1 MSPRAVFVLPKT
13 GWQKSKTTGFPGPP
27 PLATTVPI
35 LNLPPATSEK
45 PPRKTSRCRS
55 ESHQPA
61 ERIQPYGWEKGR
73 KQGPYEAA
81 SESAFLQCGE
91 CGTNEMPTPPAS
103 NLWPA
108 LVQSGEHS
116 SPGKPKHLNTNPVL
130 VLRPVRKTRLGTK
143 ANAFRKK
150 PCACLLQFER
160 LAKTEDLCSPRQT
173 LLSDISQSGKNP
185 PSGI

>member
-35 LNLPPATSEK
+35 LNLPPATSEI
-45 PPRKTSRCRS
+45 PTRKASRRRS
-55 ESHQPA
+55 ESHWSA
-61 ERIQPYGWEKGR
+61 ERTRLYGWEEGR
-73 KQGPYEAA
+73 KQGPSEVA

-91 CGTNEMPTPPAS
+91 CGSNEMPTPPAS
-103 NLWPA
+103 NLCPA

-116 SPGKPKHLNTNPVL
+116 SSGKPMSLTPTLCPRLDQFGKHSSEQRPMPFGRNPV
-130 VLRPVRKTRLGTK
+130 V
-143 ANAFRKK
+143 
-150 PCACLLQFER
+150 CLLQFEK